1 MVAPKDVFLALFATW
16 RDNLFQAVRVAP
28 FALLLLP
35 AGAAIGAEPPAIR
48 RDGVVNAASQRPG
61 AAGGAIAPASRIS
74 IHGVRF
80 APEVQANRV
89 LLRGAGRSLTLP
101 VLRATTTRLE
111 AWIPAGAPLG
121 TAALSVQS
129 NGLESQ
135 PVSIRIDRSAPG
147 FFSVNE
153 EGWGLARADNL
164 SAGVRAPNSGSRA
177 VAPGGTVALAVTGL
191 SSGLSSADH
200 PQVFIGFE
208 TARVL
213 SFRPPAAPDYYAE
226 ISIQV
231 PPGAPEGCHVPVY
244 ARGADGRASN
254 TVGISIHRGGG
265 ACVDGPDDPL
275 SGWDGGKTA
284 ILIISRTV
292 RRAPSSLTSDP
303 PQGLTEDEVRAGFF
317 DLPPGRRRDNPFL
330 PGPPTGACTTYTTVP
345 DAETP
350 AADSVPSLLLGS
362 VFRAGEGLDAGAY
375 LVARS
380 GSLQLRAAPVMGAPG
395 LYQRILNRGGN
406 GGAHP
411 GLRGP
416 QFPLDSGMVVIA
428 GRGGPQAGTFATAL
442 PVPAEFTQLSQMAA
456 IRRSDPL
463 TVEWKSAGSPAA
475 MAIVVSSAGANGG
488 AAGATYCLAPGSAGR
503 FTIPAALLAHLP
515 AGRGDLVLASWWR
528 RTVTPNPA
536 GIEHTIAL
544 SVYSRSSEVQIQ

>member
-1 MVAPKDVFLALFATW
+1 MQCVRGLFLRNSRKTGCVAKQLLGLV
-16 RDNLFQAVRVAP
+16 AVRAAP
-28 FALLLLP
+28 FALLLLLMT
-35 AGAAIGAEPPAIR
+35 GAAIGAEPPAIR

-80 APEVQANRV
+80 APEVRANRV
-89 LLRGAGRSLTLP
+89 LLRGAGRALTLP
-101 VLRATTTRLE
+101 VLSATTTRLE
-111 AWIPAGAPLG
+111 AWIPPGAPLG

-135 PVSIRIDRSAPG
+135 PVMLRIDRSAPG

-191 SSGLSSADH
+191 SSADH

-244 ARGADGRASN
+244 ARIADGRASN
-254 TVGISIHRGGG
+254 TVGISIHRGRG

-284 ILIISRTV
+284 ILILSRTV
-292 RRAPSSLTSDP
+292 RRALDMPKD
-303 PQGLTEDEVRAGFF
+303 LTEDEFRAGFF
-317 DLPPGRRRDNPFL
+317 DVQPGRRRDSLFL
-330 PGPPTGACTTYTTVP
+330 QEPPTGACTTYAAVP

-350 AADSVPSLLLGS
+350 APDSIPALLLGS
-362 VFRAGEGLDAGAY
+362 IFRAGEGLDAGAY
-375 LVARS
+375 LIARS
-380 GSLQLRAAPVMGAPG
+380 GLLQLRAAPVLG
-395 LYQRILNRGGN
+395 RI
-406 GGAHP
+406 AAC
-411 GLRGP
+411 
-416 QFPLDSGMVVIA
+416 IA
-428 GRGGPQAGTFATAL
+428 
-442 PVPAEFTQLSQMAA
+442 
-456 IRRSDPL
+456 
-463 TVEWKSAGSPAA
+463 
-475 MAIVVSSAGANGG
+475 
-488 AAGATYCLAPGSAGR
+488 
-503 FTIPAALLAHLP
+503 
-515 AGRGDLVLASWWR
+515 
-528 RTVTPNPA
+528 
-536 GIEHTIAL
+536 EH
-544 SVYSRSSEVQIQ
+544 